1 MGYQVTLKEVAS
13 DPHKFVPLMVMVFK
27 PRESCNGISNKLLFM
42 VKFEIWAPLCNKVNS
57 LRFIKPVA
65 FTFIV
70 MPLVLTVVPDVDG
83 LINCNCGTIQLL

>member
-1 MGYQVTLKEVAS
+1 ME
-13 DPHKFVPLMVMVFK
+13 
-27 PRESCNGISNKLLFM
+27 
-42 VKFEIWAPLCNKVNS
+42 NS

-65 FTFIV
+65 LTFIV